1 MLYNRS
7 SCIQKTQYL
16 TRVNHSA
23 QFLDNRD
30 GISNRYLILVYI
42 EPLWHLK
49 VHRVAI
55 WRVLGLEKESLVT
68 YALTHVA
75 GTARAYDPD
84 GFLEMENKNVQLKQT
99 DVFWIALQYAKD
111 LKTLM
116 KYRALAKWEASFIKF
131 GQIRQ

>member
-16 TRVNHSA
+16 TQVNHSA

-30 GISNRYLILVYI
+30 GISNRCLILVYI
-42 EPLWHLK
+42 EPLGHLK
-49 VHRVAI
+49 VRRVV

-75 GTARAYDPD
+75 GTARPYDPD

-116 KYRALAKWEASFIKF
+116 KYRGLAKWEASFIKF

>member
-16 TRVNHSA
+16 TQVNHSA
-23 QFLDNRD
+23 QFLDNHD
-30 GISNRYLILVYI
+30 GILNRCLILVYI
-42 EPLWHLK
+42 EPLGHLK

-55 WRVLGLEKESLVT
+55 WRVLGLEKESLI
-68 YALTHVA
+68 ANAHTHVA
-75 GTARAYDPD
+75 GTARPYDPD

-116 KYRALAKWEASFIKF
+116 KYRGLAKWEASFIKF